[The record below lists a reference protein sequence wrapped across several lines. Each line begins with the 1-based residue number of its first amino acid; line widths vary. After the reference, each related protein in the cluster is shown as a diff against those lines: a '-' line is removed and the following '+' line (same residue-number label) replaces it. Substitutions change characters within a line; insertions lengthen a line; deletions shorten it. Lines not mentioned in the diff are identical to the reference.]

1 MEFSKT
7 QTFQNLAN
15 AFAGESQARNRYTFF
30 ASIAKREGHAF
41 IQQVFEATAEN
52 EREHAK
58 VFYKLLDAHS
68 QGQINAFHVDADY
81 PLVHK
86 DTLDNLR
93 AAAEGE
99 REEWEVVYTKAAE
112 TAGQEGFRDIAKA
125 FREIAEIEEHHM
137 KRFNDLANKLE
148 NGTLY
153 KKDNPT
159 YWKCTNCGYVHEGPE
174 APDSCPACQH
184 PQGYFQEIP
193 QEY

>member
-30 ASIAKREGHAF
+30 ANIAKGEGHAF
-41 IQQVFEATAEN
+41 LKEVFEATAEN

-68 QGQINAFHVDADY
+68 RGQTNAFHVSADY
-81 PLVHK
+81 PLVYA
-86 DTLDNLR
+86 DTLANLR

-99 REEWEVVYTKAAE
+99 REEWEVVYAKAAE
-112 TAGQEGFRDIAKA
+112 VAEQEGLRDIAQA
-125 FREIAEIEEHHM
+125 FREIAKIEEHHM
-137 KRFNDLANKLE
+137 KRFNDLADQLE

-174 APDSCPACQH
+174 APDSCPACRH
-184 PQGYFQEIP
+184 PKGYFQEIP